1 MVTELKFNQ
10 LRKLQHLDY
19 LDMAEEVFL
28 RRTELAHAPG
38 IAQLVDSDTAE
49 LFGDLS
55 LVTVM

>member
-1 MVTELKFNQ
+1 MVTELKSIASEIATSRLF
-10 LRKLQHLDY
+10 

>member
-1 MVTELKFNQ
+1 
-10 LRKLQHLDY
+10 
-19 LDMAEEVFL
+19 MAEEVFL